1 MGLGIAAPV
10 IVIRLS
16 WRFIYYITSSVA
28 IVAWL
33 FVFVFVPETRWERT
47 PEELAGRKAAL
58 YRAGSEDEE
67 EGDDRLARPAPGRC
81 GIGVRGRG
89 GTILPSSTALRHGG
103 RAAASV
109 VQMVKT
115 TVYPGMLWAIVT
127 TSILVGSQ
135 GAIGQVASAILIAGG
150 WNFETLGFASI
161 PLVIASPFVW
171 IFGGWVADRI
181 SNTHARHNGG
191 RREPEAH
198 LLSLIIPL
206 LTTITGLLVF
216 GYASQNINTLPTI
229 VVLVAIFLV
238 GFGYLTCF
246 TVFSVYL
253 VECYPAFAG

>member
-47 PEELAGRKAAL
+47 PEELAGRKEAL

-67 EGDDRLARPAPGRC
+67 EGDDRLARPPL
-81 GIGVRGRG
+81 GVA
-89 GTILPSSTALRHGG
+89 ALGPRTWRYDLAIFHGPTTWR